1 MTHPSSF
8 LAVGAALV
16 DVVTR
21 VDDGFLNLHGLELG
35 QMHLLDLT
43 QARNLYGAVG
53 QTDESAGGSCAN
65 TAAIAA
71 SLGADVSFLGKTCDD
86 QLGEIFWHDMSI
98 SNTKLLKATTAKTPE
113 LETGRCLSLVTPNGQ
128 RTMGT
133 YLGACQTL
141 TIEDAHTAG
150 VQNRTDW
157 LFLEAY
163 LLDTP
168 NGIDLVRHL
177 LTHHQGPI
185 ALTLSDARCVQRH
198 KAFLEA
204 ALAKLT
210 LLLGNED
217 EMAEMF
223 DGDAEKPAELLNTAS
238 THVPLAVCTN
248 GKNGVYALENG
259 HIHHVPAQKANVV
272 DTTGAGDSFAGG
284 VMHALCSGQTLT
296 QGAQIGVKIAA
307 HIVSVVGA
315 RPKVDLNTLV
325 QG

>member
-1 MTHPSSF
+1 MTPPSSF

-21 VDDGFLNLHGLELG
+21 VDDGFLNLHGLEAG
-35 QMHLLDLT
+35 QMHLLELG
-43 QARNLYGAVG
+43 QARDLYAAVG

-71 SLGADVSFLGKTCDD
+71 SLGADASFLGKTCDD

-98 SNTKLLKATTAKTPE
+98 SNTTILKASTAKTE
-113 LETGRCLSLVTPNGQ
+113 TLETGRCLSLVTPNGQ

-141 TIEDAHTAG
+141 TIEDAHAVG
-150 VQNRTDW
+150 VQDRTDW

-177 LTHHQGPI
+177 LAHHQGPI
-185 ALTLSDARCVQRH
+185 ALTLSDARCVERH

-204 ALAKLT
+204 ALSKLT
-210 LLLGNED
+210 LLLGNEN
-217 EMAEMF
+217 EMAAMF
-223 DGDAEKPAELLNTAS
+223 DGDADNPKDLLSKAS
-238 THVPLAVCTN
+238 AYVSLAVCTN
-248 GKNGVYALENG
+248 GKNGVYAFENG
-259 HIHHVPAQKANVV
+259 HIHHVPAQKAEVV

-284 VMHALCSGQTLT
+284 VMYALCDGQSLV
-296 QGAQIGVKIAA
+296 QGASLGVKVAA

-315 RPKVDLNTLV
+315 RPKIDLTTLL
-325 QG
+325 